1 MTAKPTY
8 TVEQQIEDEDGWRMV
23 TAIDPDDG
31 GIWTID
37 KHGNERWERGT

>member
-1 MTAKPTY
+1 MTAKTTY
-8 TVEQQIEDEDGWRMV
+8 AVEQQIEDEDGWRMV
-23 TAIDPDDG
+23 TAIDPDG